1 MRDFDHLYYLGSFH
15 DRYNETPNCW
25 EIWPSSD
32 RSVPSDEGNANMR
45 SRFETLGTPTLSG
58 SVRFLCT
65 SATVILTI
73 ILFPSNA
80 YPQSQPEKLEMSANE
95 LVRKVVA
102 NELKSQDT
110 DHDRWMYRL
119 EKEESGRK
127 QAQEILETN
136 NGSLSRLLSIG
147 GHPLDAQQ
155 QQKENQRLQRLVSH
169 PDEQRKLQQ
178 ASSKKAEQGARLFR
192 ILPDIFLF
200 SYMGRQDDLVT
211 LTFKP
216 NPNFQPA
223 SLEARVFHSM
233 QGEVTVDTRQERLA
247 AISGRL
253 AEDVNFGGGLLGHL
267 EKGGRFEVKQAEV
280 SPGHWEM
287 IILTVDMKGKA
298 LLFKTVGV
306 YETENHSD
314 FQRVPDDLTL
324 AEAAGILNRQIV
336 EADNR

>member
-1 MRDFDHLYYLGSFH
+1 MH
-15 DRYNETPNCW
+15 
-25 EIWPSSD
+25 
-32 RSVPSDEGNANMR
+32 
-45 SRFETLGTPTLSG
+45 SRFKTLRRATRLWAMGLL
-58 SVRFLCT
+58 RT
-65 SATVILTI
+65 SAAVILTVV
-73 ILFPSNA
+73 LLPSNA
-80 YPQSQPEKLEMSANE
+80 VPQSEPEGLGFSANE
-95 LVRKVVA
+95 LMRKIVA
-102 NELKSQDT
+102 NELKSQDE
-110 DHDRWMYRL
+110 DHDHWMYRL
-119 EKEESGRK
+119 EKEESGRR

-155 QQKENQRLQRLVSH
+155 QQKEDQRLQRLVSH
-169 PDEQRKLQQ
+169 PSEQRKLQQ

-200 SYMGRQDDLVT
+200 SYVARQGDLVT

-223 SLEARVFHSM
+223 SLEARVFHNM
-233 QGEVTVDTRQERLA
+233 EGGVIVDTRQGRLA

-253 AEDVNFGGGLLGHL
+253 GVDVNFGGGLLGHL
-267 EKGGRFEVKQAEV
+267 DKGGKFEVRQAEV

-287 IILTVDMKGKA
+287 IILTVNMKGKA

-314 FQRVPDDLTL
+314 FHRVPDELTL

-336 EADNR
+336 VADNR

>member
-1 MRDFDHLYYLGSFH
+1 MHSWFKTFR
-15 DRYNETPNCW
+15 RPT
-25 EIWPSSD
+25 
-32 RSVPSDEGNANMR
+32 RSWA
-45 SRFETLGTPTLSG
+45 
-58 SVRFLCT
+58 VRLLRT
-65 SATVILTI
+65 SATVILTFA
-73 ILFPSNA
+73 LLPSNA
-80 YPQSQPEKLEMSANE
+80 LPQSKPEGLGMSANE
-95 LVRKVVA
+95 LMRKVVA
-102 NELKSQDT
+102 SELKSQDE
-110 DHDRWMYRL
+110 DHDHWMYRL
-119 EKEESGRK
+119 EKEESGKR
-127 QAQEILETN
+127 QAQEILETS
-136 NGSLSRLLSIG
+136 NGSLSRLLSVG
-147 GHPLDAQQ
+147 GRPLDAQEQ
-155 QQKENQRLQRLVSH
+155 EKEDQRLQRLVSH

-253 AEDVNFGGGLLGHL
+253 SEDVSFGGGLLGHL
-267 EKGGRFEVKQAEV
+267 EKGGRFEVKQAEI

-324 AEAAGILNRQIV
+324 ADAAGILNRQIV